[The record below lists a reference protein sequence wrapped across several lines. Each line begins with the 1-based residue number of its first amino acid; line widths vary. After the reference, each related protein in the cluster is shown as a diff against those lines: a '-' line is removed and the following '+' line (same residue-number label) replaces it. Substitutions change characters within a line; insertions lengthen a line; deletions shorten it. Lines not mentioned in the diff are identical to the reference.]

1 MAITDYLAEQTLTL
15 NPTQTRCHCG
25 KSVVLPRHPTIHC
38 PRCHRTYQARTLHY
52 PVNCPACDFNLR
64 VWRQRNGIQELFGSG
79 REGLGALEI
88 PAQHRESGRESVA
101 GEFVCCLR
109 HTELSC
115 RPPPARP

>member
-64 VWRQRNGIQELFGSG
+64 VWRQRNGIQELDVFQGTPLPTPAKRHGRPGRKPAAAAAASG
-79 REGLGALEI
+79 RKRAKRND
-88 PAQHRESGRESVA
+88 AK
-101 GEFVCCLR
+101 
-109 HTELSC
+109 
-115 RPPPARP
+115 